1 VGDEDDRSV
10 MLCLRFT
17 LSFDS
22 VKEHLRLVGDIGDGL
37 AECGARVIAIREDPR
52 IETRIFKSQRHRIA
66 KPKLP
71 VISGPSVTPVAS

>member
-1 VGDEDDRSV
+1 
-10 MLCLRFT
+10 MALFLRFT

-37 AECGARVIAIREDPR
+37 AERGARVIAIREDST
-52 IETRIFKSQRHRIA
+52 IETRILQSQRNGIA

-71 VISGPSVTPVAS
+71 VISSPSVTPVAP